1 MHTHTDTQ
9 GLGPYIL
16 SASARRGDIRLDE
29 RFPGIIDIIGL
40 FAKRNSPAFP
50 LLSLSLPADTHR
62 WLVDEADPL
71 EILSLYKGLI
81 RSCERASARASP
93 CLRRCLFVRIPSSS
107 LFLSPSSCFF
117 LFSRRCCVAVPAAS
131 ASTYI
136 AYIYLHTRTLVPC
149 HCFSLGARSRSPSS
163 LLLYEPW

>member
-1 MHTHTDTQ
+1 MRTHTDTQ

-81 RSCERASARASP
+81 RSCERASARA
-93 CLRRCLFVRIPSSS
+93 LLLVFVVFLSVYPPRLSFSLLPLASSFFHVAAVL
-107 LFLSPSSCFF
+107 LFLLP
-117 LFSRRCCVAVPAAS
+117 
-131 ASTYI
+131 
-136 AYIYLHTRTLVPC
+136 
-149 HCFSLGARSRSPSS
+149 
-163 LLLYEPW
+163 LLLPI